1 MRGKVDLHIHSNKSS
16 DGDFSP
22 FHIIQLS
29 KEKKL
34 RAISIADHDTV
45 AAYPEALQLGEE
57 EGIEVIPS
65 IELTTQF
72 NDREFHLLLPFIN
85 WKKKILIDFINQVSE
100 KRIKEAKERVKKL
113 REIGFNISWREVAKK
128 TKPSPPLGV
137 TIAQILLKKAKK
149 KKKFASLM
157 KYFEGK
163 NRNYAPYLF
172 YKDYFMEGKP
182 AWVPKQSLS
191 LLDVLELAPQ
201 TEGVPVLAHPGAY
214 FQDTSRKDLEILK
227 EKGLEGIEVY
237 TTYHDPAQ
245 TEFYRKIAEEMDLVP
260 TAGSDFHGR
269 IKPHI
274 QFGCMEEGEYW
285 MVMELRKRKR

>member
-29 KEKKL
+29 KENKL
-34 RAISIADHDTV
+34 RAVSIADHDTV
-45 AAYPEALQLGEE
+45 AAYPEALRFGEE

-65 IELTTQF
+65 IELTTLYD
-72 NDREFHLLLPFIN
+72 DREFHLLLPFVN
-85 WKKKILIDFINQVSE
+85 WKKKVIFKLIDQVSN
-100 KRIKEAKERVKKL
+100 RRFKEGKERVQKL
-113 REIGFNISWREVAKK
+113 REIGFDIRWKEVIRK
-128 TKPSPPLGV
+128 TKSSPPLGV
-137 TIAQILLKKAKK
+137 TIAQILLDKAEKK
-149 KKKFASLM
+149 KDASLK
-157 KYFEGK
+157 KYYEGPK
-163 NRNYAPYLF
+163 RKFAPYLF

-182 AWVPKQSLS
+182 AWVPKRNLS

-214 FQDTSRKDLEILK
+214 FQNTSRKDLEILK
-227 EKGLEGIEVY
+227 ERGLEGLEVY

-245 TEFYRKIAEEMDLVP
+245 TEFYRKIAGDLDLVP

-274 QFGCMEEGEYW
+274 PFGSVEKGEYW